1 MSEEKVWV
9 NAEVPLSLRDE
20 AKAASKIL
28 DVPVS
33 KVIREALR
41 EFIKKARKVSA

>member
-9 NAEVPLSLRDE
+9 NAEVPVSLRDD

-28 DVPVS
+28 DISVS
-33 KVIREALR
+33 RVIREALR
-41 EFIKKARKVSA
+41 ELIKKAQKVSA